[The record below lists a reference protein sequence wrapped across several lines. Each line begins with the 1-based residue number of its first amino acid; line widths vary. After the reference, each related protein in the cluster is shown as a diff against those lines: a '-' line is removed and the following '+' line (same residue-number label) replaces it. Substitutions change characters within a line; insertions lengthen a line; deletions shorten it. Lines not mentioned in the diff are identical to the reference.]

1 MTKGAEAAPMTRGDI
16 CLVAVPGDYG
26 KPRPAVVVQTDLLNA
41 THASLIVCLLTSRF
55 MNAPAFRLD
64 VDATTSTGLQA
75 RSQIMVDKVAT
86 VRRDRVRERI
96 GALDD
101 GTRLRL
107 DRALTLVLGL
117 AG

>member
-1 MTKGAEAAPMTRGDI
+1 MTTRGASAPITRGDI

-26 KPRPAVVVQTDLLNA
+26 KPRPAVVVQTDLLNT
-41 THASLIVCLLTSRF
+41 THASLIVCLVTSHV

-64 VDATTSTGLQA
+64 VDATTSTGLHA
-75 RSQIMVDKVAT
+75 RSQIMVDKMAT

-96 GALDD
+96 GVLDD
-101 GTRLRL
+101 GARLRL
-107 DRALTLVLGL
+107 DRALALVLGL